1 MPLYNYICA
10 DHGEFDAWCSMSQ
23 ASDPADCPDCQS
35 PSPRAIST
43 PSLAMMNAA
52 TRKAHHVNERSADQP
67 QVVTKGAKESSSHGA
82 ACRHGHGHGHG
93 RGRSHGHSHGPSRPW
108 MIGH

>member
-1 MPLYNYICA
+1 MPLYNYVCA
-10 DHGEFDAWCSMSQ
+10 DHGAFDAWCSMSQ
-23 ASDPADCPDCQS
+23 AGDPADCPTCQA
-35 PSPRAIST
+35 PAARAISS

-67 QVVTKGAKESSSHGA
+67 QVVTKSATEAHSHGGT
-82 ACRHGHGHGHG
+82 CSHSHGK
-93 RGRSHGHSHGPSRPW
+93 GRSHGHSHGPSRPW